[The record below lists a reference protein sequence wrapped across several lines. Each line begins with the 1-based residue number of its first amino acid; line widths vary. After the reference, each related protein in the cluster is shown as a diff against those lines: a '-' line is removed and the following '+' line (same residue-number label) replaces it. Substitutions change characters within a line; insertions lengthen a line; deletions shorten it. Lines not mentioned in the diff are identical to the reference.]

1 MERKQTKFDL
11 SQQKIA
17 EDLVN
22 SVAPADQMRQE
33 MEAAVAEFTGVS
45 TVSPDALLSQKVNE
59 QEEAQ
64 RAVIEQLQ
72 VEAEMKAAEARATE
86 MRNQMEADMGM
97 VQELAD
103 IYLKEPDE

>member
-1 MERKQTKFDL
+1 MERKQTQFDL

-22 SVAPADQMRQE
+22 SVAPSEQMRQE

-45 TVSPDALLSQKVNE
+45 PVSPDAELNQEVNE

-64 RAVIEQLQ
+64 RAVKEQLQ
-72 VEAEMKAAEARATE
+72 VEAEMKAAEVRATE
-86 MRNQMEADMGM
+86 MRKQMEADMGM